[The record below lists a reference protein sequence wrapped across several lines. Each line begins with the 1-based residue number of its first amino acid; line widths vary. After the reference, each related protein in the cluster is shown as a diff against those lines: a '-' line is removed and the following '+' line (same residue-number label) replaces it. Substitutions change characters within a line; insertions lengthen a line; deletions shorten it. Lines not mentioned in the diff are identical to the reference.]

1 MSIWVELVI
10 EAHLHC
16 CYSDRKPSHDL
27 LDLDIFNNCPSTGA
41 NQAASNCFKPSI
53 RLQCQV
59 LIVTVDKVKKID
71 LRWVYSAALCE
82 PVILLSIDAI
92 DSASEMASSL
102 LNWTSLSTAAV
113 SRVILGRLLWSHV
126 YVYGLCS
133 WNTLVSQEYIS
144 SLSNYYKKT

>member
-1 MSIWVELVI
+1 
-10 EAHLHC
+10 
-16 CYSDRKPSHDL
+16 
-27 LDLDIFNNCPSTGA
+27 
-41 NQAASNCFKPSI
+41 
-53 RLQCQV
+53 
-59 LIVTVDKVKKID
+59 
-71 LRWVYSAALCE
+71 VYSAALCE

-133 WNTLVSQEYIS
+133 WNTL
-144 SLSNYYKKT
+144 